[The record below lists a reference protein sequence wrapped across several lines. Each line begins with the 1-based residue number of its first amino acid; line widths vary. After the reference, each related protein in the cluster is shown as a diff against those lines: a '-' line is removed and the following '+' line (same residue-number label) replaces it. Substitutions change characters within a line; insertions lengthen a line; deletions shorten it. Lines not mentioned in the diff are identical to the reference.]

1 MLISFWRSVSNQTC
15 GLKRRLGGLEGIL
28 EALLLDVQK
37 QLLLR
42 VCELTPVRIEPRCAL
57 MRPPSAMS
65 RRRGYAST
73 APSGSLALGFCRR
86 LCLMNG
92 RQDDAR
98 SDRMVRVQIACD
110 RCWWHLGTPHG
121 NQPRLSFSSP
131 HISSR
136 SGAEHGSPLRN
147 VSACPIANR
156 FALDIK
162 ETCAQ
167 ILMCWSD
174 ACPA

>member
-1 MLISFWRSVSNQTC
+1 
-15 GLKRRLGGLEGIL
+15 
-28 EALLLDVQK
+28 
-37 QLLLR
+37 
-42 VCELTPVRIEPRCAL
+42 
-57 MRPPSAMS
+57 
-65 RRRGYAST
+65 
-73 APSGSLALGFCRR
+73 
-86 LCLMNG
+86 MNG

-131 HISSR
+131 RISSR

-147 VSACPIANR
+147 VSAFPVANR
-156 FALDIK
+156 FALDNK

-167 ILMCWSD
+167 LLMCWSE
-174 ACPA
+174 ACPAYRSRCGAMLPVPPVCVYVWHFVFARLQLRPAVQERTRHAMRVAHIVFTNEPSSS